1 MTVLIGIGAAR
12 APCPTRGI
20 IDIAAVRTVAA
31 VGASRSPTARYGH
44 REHHA
49 QHWPLATSANIQTM
63 KRLPIDTSPLLIFPA
78 YDVGDGLRSR

>member
-31 VGASRSPTARYGH
+31 VGARYY
-44 REHHA
+44 R
-49 QHWPLATSANIQTM
+49 LAVMTM
-63 KRLPIDTSPLLIFPA
+63 RCS
-78 YDVGDGLRSR
+78 G

>member
-31 VGASRSPTARYGH
+31 VGA
-44 REHHA
+44 
-49 QHWPLATSANIQTM
+49 TM

-78 YDVGDGLRSR
+78 YDVGDGLSR

>member
-31 VGASRSPTARYGH
+31 VGASAHRLPVMATVNTMRS
-44 REHHA
+44 
-49 QHWPLATSANIQTM
+49 TSANIQTM

-78 YDVGDGLRSR
+78 YDVGDGLSR

>member
-31 VGASRSPTARYGH
+31 VGASAHRLPVMATVNTMRSTA
-44 REHHA
+44 EN
-49 QHWPLATSANIQTM
+49 ATSANIQTM

-78 YDVGDGLRSR
+78 YDVGDGLSR